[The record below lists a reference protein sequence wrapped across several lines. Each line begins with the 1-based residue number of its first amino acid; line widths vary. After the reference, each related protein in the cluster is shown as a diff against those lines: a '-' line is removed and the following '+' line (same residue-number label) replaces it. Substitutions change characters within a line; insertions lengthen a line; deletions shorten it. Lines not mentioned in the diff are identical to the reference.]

1 MMPYQLYNA
10 RYRVLSKLG
19 AGAFSTV
26 WLCADEKVVSGPLV
40 AMKVCKSK
48 KSVAEQA
55 QDEVMLFEQMQQNG
69 RSSPFVVKM
78 TDHFWHT
85 GPNGRHKCMT
95 FEVMGENLLA
105 LVKYYDYNGIPL
117 PLCRRLS
124 RHTLKGLE
132 YIHACGVIHTD
143 VKLENVLICRHDM
156 TALVQEAS
164 QAHLAFSEQK
174 GKLESLSKS
183 QKKRLKKK
191 NKKAAEAAE
200 AADAKASDEEIPVE
214 DGPPAPEVPQEADV
228 NGNGYGHSNGA
239 PVSPAAPGAGLVQP
253 VPPVR
258 QRERFSTLKLE
269 EAFAKLADFGNG
281 IKVNHPVTNDIQTRQ
296 YRSPEV
302 IIGAAWDETADVWS
316 AACMFFE
323 LATGEF
329 LFDPK
334 KQKGDDWDRDED
346 HLALVAE
353 LLDGLPDKDFCLSGK
368 YSKDFV
374 NNSGKLKHIKNFKMW
389 PLFGVLNEKYLFSEE
404 DAKEM
409 CDFLLPMLAWKPAER
424 QAASEALKHSWV
436 QLTEAE
442 LDEYVKAEPPEP
454 EATAPTEAT
463 EAPSTA
469 ESPESPEQV

>member
-1 MMPYQLYNA
+1 
-10 RYRVLSKLG
+10 
-19 AGAFSTV
+19 
-26 WLCADEKVVSGPLV
+26 
-40 AMKVCKSK
+40 
-48 KSVAEQA
+48 
-55 QDEVMLFEQMQQNG
+55 
-69 RSSPFVVKM
+69 
-78 TDHFWHT
+78 
-85 GPNGRHKCMT
+85 
-95 FEVMGENLLA
+95 
-105 LVKYYDYNGIPL
+105 
-117 PLCRRLS
+117 
-124 RHTLKGLE
+124 
-132 YIHACGVIHTD
+132 
-143 VKLENVLICRHDM
+143 
-156 TALVQEAS
+156 
-164 QAHLAFSEQK
+164 
-174 GKLESLSKS
+174 
-183 QKKRLKKK
+183 
-191 NKKAAEAAE
+191 
-200 AADAKASDEEIPVE
+200 
-214 DGPPAPEVPQEADV
+214 
-228 NGNGYGHSNGA
+228 
-239 PVSPAAPGAGLVQP
+239 
-253 VPPVR
+253 
-258 QRERFSTLKLE
+258 
-269 EAFAKLADFGNG
+269 
-281 IKVNHPVTNDIQTRQ
+281 
-296 YRSPEV
+296 
-302 IIGAAWDETADVWS
+302 
-316 AACMFFE
+316 MFFE

-368 YSKDFV
+368 YSKDFF